1 MKFLPPANSRLL
13 KPNKLHVAE
22 VEKKTK
28 CCLALFCKF
37 WFWYLAN
44 RKSKVCLGVHL
55 ITDHKFS
62 VPKIQKFLKRQHW
75 HFWDGSQVCKNSSSK
90 WTTIR
95 ILTATMTIFNNMAAL
110 HSSCDILTEQ
120 TDLWMLVH
128 FGMRFHP
135 SEVLTEQLTLVNFDF
150 YGGGSHCRFAGCKD
164 AIYIFCTH
172 SVVEKASSHN
182 LGVK

>member
-1 MKFLPPANSRLL
+1 
-13 KPNKLHVAE
+13 
-22 VEKKTK
+22 
-28 CCLALFCKF
+28 
-37 WFWYLAN
+37 
-44 RKSKVCLGVHL
+44 
-55 ITDHKFS
+55 
-62 VPKIQKFLKRQHW
+62 
-75 HFWDGSQVCKNSSSK
+75 
-90 WTTIR
+90 
-95 ILTATMTIFNNMAAL
+95 
-110 HSSCDILTEQ
+110 
-120 TDLWMLVH
+120 MLVH